1 MKPVRAHRLRIY
13 QVPIEP
19 ISRRFLLFAAA
30 ALPAV
35 RSLAN
40 AVSSNAMSDDPRSS
54 AQGQVKINAT
64 LDGSPAF
71 WSYSGI
77 VYAMLP
83 KSRPIPL
90 LRVTGCQANW
100 AVIQSDG
107 SFRMAAPLLTYFR
120 SIETGEYLD
129 AFENPF
135 SGRRNDVHPNQF
147 GGAARAFYPAD
158 GGAMRT
164 AGEIAASQSAPEGFK
179 LAAPAAALGRVE
191 WSLTRDAVVLNTD
204 QFFDVK
210 TQPQGEAQTRTAD
223 RARFFDHRVKQ
234 LAARFSATTISPWLK
249 WMDLGDKEGHL
260 VWHTSG
266 EKLFSAVDLPADYR
280 ARAGG
285 LLEELTTRPD
295 V

>member
-1 MKPVRAHRLRIY
+1 MKPVRTHRLRTC
-13 QVPIEP
+13 QVPHEP
-19 ISRRFLLFAAA
+19 ISRRCLLFAAA
-30 ALPAV
+30 VSPAV

-40 AVSSNAMSDDPRSS
+40 VLSSNTVLNDPRSS
-54 AQGQVKINAT
+54 AQGQVKLNAT

-77 VYAMLP
+77 VYAVLP
-83 KSRPIPL
+83 KTRPVPL

-100 AVIQSDG
+100 AEIQSDG

-120 SIETGEYLD
+120 SIETGDYLD

-135 SGRRNDVHPNQF
+135 SGRRNEVHPNQF
-147 GGAARAFYPAD
+147 GGAVRALYPAD
-158 GGAMRT
+158 GSAMRI

-179 LAAPAAALGRVE
+179 TAAPTAAIGRVE
-191 WSLTRDAVVLNTD
+191 WALTRDVVVLNTD

-223 RARFFDHRVKQ
+223 RIRFFDRRVKQ

-249 WMDLGDKEGHL
+249 WMDMGDAEGHL

-266 EKLFSAVDLPADYR
+266 EKLFSAVDLPEDYR

-285 LLEELTTRPD
+285 MLEQLTTRPH